1 MDMYGHMVP
10 DPDCKWGLNFVV
22 PHNVSFNVEQSRIS

>member
-1 MDMYGHMVP
+1 MYGHEVP

-22 PHNVSFNVEQSRIS
+22 PHDVSEYAMYEF